1 MATTQ
6 AQLVDLK
13 LEVVVV
19 GISDADL
26 LAFLKAQTTFAIA
39 NPQKDKANNEK
50 KSCNSVKGG
59 LRRSYLPRGW
69 V

>member
-26 LAFLKAQTTFAIA
+26 LAFLKA
-39 NPQKDKANNEK
+39 
-50 KSCNSVKGG
+50 
-59 LRRSYLPRGW
+59 
-69 V
+69 

>member
-19 GISDADL
+19 SISDADL
-26 LAFLKAQTTFAIA
+26 LAFLKA
-39 NPQKDKANNEK
+39 
-50 KSCNSVKGG
+50 
-59 LRRSYLPRGW
+59 
-69 V
+69 